1 MEVAELMELEQAH
14 RKRCEVGAERGH
26 DENCVLAEDL
36 GVQQLDPGHRRD
48 QEEVVGQGVE
58 PRTYF

>member
-1 MEVAELMELEQAH
+1 MELEQAH

-48 QEEVVGQGVE
+48 QEQVVGQGVE